1 MRLFIASKV
10 RLYDHIQIR
19 NHFDATLH
27 GKWVEAQNLH
37 LTWVF
42 LGDTMSPETAIA
54 TMQKVSQQ
62 LDHAIP
68 VKGLSTFGK
77 PPQILYGASDHKRLY
92 EQAARFAEAG
102 FEMHRFKAHV
112 TLCRIK
118 SVADRKGF
126 DNTVRSFQE
135 YTLGEIL
142 PEITLYRSHLS
153 KEGPRYEALYTLK
166 R

>member
-1 MRLFIASKV
+1 MRLFIASKAI
-10 RLYDHIQIR
+10 LFESIDIR
-19 NHFDATLH
+19 KAFDSLLRGT
-27 GKWVEAQNLH
+27 WVEAQNLH

-54 TMQKVSQQ
+54 TMQKISLQ
-62 LDHAIP
+62 LDRPIP
-68 VKGLSTFGK
+68 VKGLGTFGK
-77 PPQILYGASDHKRLY
+77 PPQILYGVSDHKRLY
-92 EQAARFAEAG
+92 EQAERFAEAG
-102 FEMHRFKAHV
+102 FEMHRFKPHV

-126 DNTVRSFQE
+126 DNTVHTFQE
-135 YTLGEIL
+135 LTLGEIL

-166 R
+166 P